1 MHKRG
6 LLFIL
11 TGPSGAGKNTLIRN
25 VLDAGIGLMQ
35 PPTATTRKPRSEEEK
50 LQRIFLSDDE
60 FDQLVQ
66 KGDFQ
71 EWRIIHG
78 NKYGLLKSVVRQ
90 ISESDKDYIVD
101 IDVLSAM
108 EFKESLPTVAVVVF
122 ILASSIETLKNRIR
136 QRQDVSDEDVA
147 VRLSRAQFEFSFLP
161 QCDYAIIND
170 SLEEAVNQLKALI
183 KLERMRM
190 EAIILGSEM
199 SSN

>member
-1 MHKRG
+1 MLKRG

-11 TGPSGAGKNTLIRN
+11 TGPSGAGKNTLIRS

-35 PPTATTRKPRSEEEK
+35 PPTATTRRPRSEEEK

-71 EWRIIHG
+71 EWRVIHG

-90 ISESDKDYIVD
+90 ISDSDKDYIVD
-101 IDVLSAM
+101 IDVLSAI
-108 EFKESLPTVAVVVF
+108 EFKELLPEVAVVVF
-122 ILASSIETLKNRIR
+122 ILASSLDTLKNRIR
-136 QRQDVSDEDVA
+136 QRRDISDEDIV
-147 VRLSRAQFEFSFLP
+147 VRLSRSQFEFSFIP
-161 QCDYAIIND
+161 KCDYAIIND
-170 SLEEAVNQLKALI
+170 RLDEAVNQLKAI
-183 KLERMRM
+183 IMLERIRR
-190 EAIILGSEM
+190 EAIILGSEL